1 MKSIL
6 LIAFML
12 SVIST
17 AHAEKLAYP
26 ACLKPEGGWLQHV
39 TRKQCVGKDVHGKW
53 ITMKQFKKLRN
64 KVL

>member
-1 MKSIL
+1 MKSLL

-12 SVIST
+12 SVATI
-17 AHAEKLAYP
+17 ANARPFYP
-26 ACLKPEGGWLQHV
+26 ACLKPDGDWLEGV
-39 TRKQCVGKDVHGKW
+39 TRKECIGKDVHGKW